1 MTRLAP
7 HPRLAHMMM
16 KASDLGTRDLECGL
30 AARLTERDLL
40 GRVQGVPGADIR
52 TRLDPFR
59 GTTVRHD
66 VDRGL
71 RPVRGKRRYA
81 GEAEAEA
88 GAEAAG

>member
-59 GTTVRHD
+59 VTTVRHD

-71 RPVRGKRRYA
+71 QPVRGKRRYA
-81 GEAEAEA
+81 GEAVA